1 MADYERL
8 SPTDA
13 SFLYWETPIAH
24 MHVGGLVI
32 YDDAGYTMDD
42 VYAHTAYRLDQ
53 LPRFRR
59 KLMWVPNGQGRPV
72 WIDDDHFDI
81 RYHVRPTGLPKPGGE
96 AELYELVG
104 RIMSRPLDRTRPL
117 WEMWIVDLA
126 DGRKAMVHKTHHCMM
141 DGVGGVDLAAILLDL
156 TEEWQPPPPSAWE
169 PKVGPTKSELWRTT
183 VVERFAKPG
192 ELVRSVRA
200 GLAAP
205 KAAIDRAIEVG
216 KGVVNFGKVPF
227 ESAPRTSLDTA
238 RIGSHRRIDLVRT
251 NLADIKRVKNQ
262 YGCTV
267 NDVVLALVAGGL
279 RQLLL
284 SRGDDIDGLKMR
296 CTIPVSVRD
305 DSQRMTYG
313 NQIAAMFAELPVGE
327 ADPVDRLQF
336 MRDQMADVKENKQA
350 LGAEA
355 LISLADFASPTLIA
369 LAGRAVARQWVMNL
383 VVTNVPGPQFPLFF
397 MGGHISE
404 IVPMM
409 PLVGSTAVGAAVL
422 SYDGNL
428 TFGLM
433 GDWDAVPDLHI
444 FAEGIEKSL
453 QELLAEQEVG

>member
-1 MADYERL
+1 
-8 SPTDA
+8 
-13 SFLYWETPIAH
+13 
-24 MHVGGLVI
+24 
-32 YDDAGYTMDD
+32 
-42 VYAHTAYRLDQ
+42 
-53 LPRFRR
+53 
-59 KLMWVPNGQGRPV
+59 
-72 WIDDDHFDI
+72 
-81 RYHVRPTGLPKPGGE
+81 
-96 AELYELVG
+96 
-104 RIMSRPLDRTRPL
+104 
-117 WEMWIVDLA
+117 
-126 DGRKAMVHKTHHCMM
+126 
-141 DGVGGVDLAAILLDL
+141 
-156 TEEWQPPPPSAWE
+156 
-169 PKVGPTKSELWRTT
+169 
-183 VVERFAKPG
+183 
-192 ELVRSVRA
+192 
-200 GLAAP
+200 
-205 KAAIDRAIEVG
+205 
-216 KGVVNFGKVPF
+216 
-227 ESAPRTSLDTA
+227 
-238 RIGSHRRIDLVRT
+238 
-251 NLADIKRVKNQ
+251 
-262 YGCTV
+262 
-267 NDVVLALVAGGL
+267 
-279 RQLLL
+279 
-284 SRGDDIDGLKMR
+284 
-296 CTIPVSVRD
+296 VSVRD